1 MYQEMEAAQE
11 ILSTIPEDQLNRTA
25 RFLEGQGH
33 KDLALEI
40 ATDPEHRFDLSLA
53 LNHLDIAL
61 EIAKEADVEH
71 RWKTLGDAA
80 LTAWD
85 IALAAECFQHAR
97 DLGSL
102 LLIYSST
109 SDADGLAKLA
119 DQATEA
125 NAHNVA
131 FTCRWLLGDIDACTK
146 ILGNTDRFAE
156 AALFAQTYKP
166 SQAIEAVGKW
176 KESLVKAKKGRVAQL
191 IGVPGE
197 DEELFP
203 EWEEWLRLEKE
214 GVSVDTVNGKVE
226 EDAEQTEGATQE
238 VADGEAPEEEEVE

>member
-1 MYQEMEAAQE
+1 MEAAQE

-40 ATDPEHRFDLSLA
+40 ATDPEQRFDLSLA

-80 LTAWD
+80 LAAWD
-85 IALAAECFQHAR
+85 VALAAECFQHAR

-102 LLIYSST
+102 LLVYSST
-109 SDADGLAKLA
+109 ADKEGLTKLA
-119 DQATEA
+119 EQATEA
-125 NAHNVA
+125 GAHNVA
-131 FTCRWLLGDIDACTK
+131 FTCRWLLGDVDACTD
-146 ILGNTDRFAE
+146 ILAKTKRFAE

-166 SQAIEAVGKW
+166 SRAVEATEKW
-176 KESLVKAKKGRVAQL
+176 KESLERAKKGRVAKL
-191 IGVPGE
+191 IGVPKV

-203 EWEEWLRLEKE
+203 EWDEWLRLEKE
-214 GVSVDTVNGKVE
+214 GGTVEGTSSKVPVAEGEGESAGE
-226 EDAEQTEGATQE
+226 EAAAG
-238 VADGEAPEEEEVE
+238 GEEEEVDVE